1 MSSSRSF
8 RNLWT
13 RAGILLPLCLL
24 MLAGLSHRAGAEAGY
39 WPEDY
44 VKAFAQ
50 VPVQDGG
57 RVKPMDTYARFKL
70 ISIHGRSRHVL
81 DKEEGVKISAVEW
94 LLDVFMRPELAQKY
108 PTFQINNVE
117 VITVLE
123 LAPHLKDSGQV
134 VKRDHYSYNELQPGR
149 ERLRELT
156 DKYLKIKDSSRS
168 VVQQQI
174 VDLETNLREFEGLS
188 LLFKFA
194 QHQLPLDS
202 DNILA
207 EEVPQGVSAPV
218 SFLFENLETVRASGS
233 APPEPIRRSSELLGM
248 YMQSATMLALFPPV
262 GNEEEWVYP
271 AQILDRLLNPEIS
284 PEERDR
290 ALMRLKLMEDLVVNA
305 TVPDKRMAALENY
318 RKEVISGAEALGVY
332 EDVVS
337 EVKFYQWKMLLLGPW
352 LYVVGFLILAV
363 SWLKPRSKFGRGVR
377 WVAYG
382 WLWIPTVLLTIG
394 ITWRCLLRDRP
405 PVTNLYETILFITA
419 TAAILLL
426 VIELIKRNGLALA
439 LVPFLGAAG
448 LFLAMRFELIDGQ
461 DTISPLVAVLDTNF
475 WLSTHVTTVTMGYA
489 AGLAAAAV
497 SILYILSRL
506 IDPRRKRFSR
516 AYYKDITGM
525 TYGIICFG
533 LLFSLVGT
541 ILGGIWANYSWGRF
555 WGWDPK
561 ENGALMIV
569 LMNLI
574 ILHGRVGGYFKQMRL
589 HLASVFG
596 AIVVCYSWWGV
607 NLLGAGLHSYGRV
620 SGVRKALDTA
630 YFGLYTV
637 IVIGALIGIYERLVN
652 KIEVDAPKGKPG
664 RSAATAS

>member
-1 MSSSRSF
+1 M
-8 RNLWT
+8 
-13 RAGILLPLCLL
+13 LLAAPVEL
-24 MLAGLSHRAGAEAGY
+24 RAEADY

-44 VKAFAQ
+44 VSAFA
-50 VPVQDGG
+50 VLPVQDGG
-57 RVKPMDTYARFKL
+57 RVKPIDTYARFKL
-70 ISIHGRSRHVL
+70 ISIHGRSRHML
-81 DKEEGVKISAVEW
+81 DKEEGIKISAVEW
-94 LLDVFMRPELAQKY
+94 LLDVFMRPELAQDY
-108 PTFQINNVE
+108 PTFQINNAE
-117 VITVLE
+117 VITALE
-123 LAPHLKDSGQV
+123 LAPHLKESGQV

-174 VDLETNLREFEGLS
+174 VDLEVNLRDFEGLS

-194 QHQLPLDS
+194 QHQLPLDPT
-202 DNILA
+202 NILA
-207 EEVPQGVSAPV
+207 EEVAEGTKAPL
-218 SFLFENLETVRASGS
+218 SFLFENLAQVQAHGRGTL
-233 APPEPIRRSSELLGM
+233 PIQQSSELLGI
-248 YMQSATMLALFPPV
+248 YMQSSQMLALLPP
-262 GNEEEWVYP
+262 GAGEEKWIYP
-271 AQILDRLLNPEIS
+271 AQVIDTLLNPETT
-284 PEERDR
+284 PTKRTETLE
-290 ALMRLKLMEDLVVNA
+290 RLKLMEALVVDSL
-305 TVPDKRMAALENY
+305 VPEKRMAALEAY
-318 RKEVISGAEALGVY
+318 AKEVVSGAEALGAY
-332 EDVVS
+332 DGVVS
-337 EVKFYQWKMLLLGPW
+337 EVRFYKWKMLLLGPW
-352 LYVVGFLILAV
+352 LYVFGFLILAL
-363 SWLKPRSKFGRGVR
+363 SWLSPQSKFGKGVR
-377 WVAYG
+377 WMAYG
-382 WLWIPTVLLTIG
+382 WLWIPTLALCAG

-405 PVTNLYETILFITA
+405 PVTNLYETILFVTA
-419 TAAILLL
+419 VAAILLL
-426 VIELIKRNGLALA
+426 VIELMKRNGLALA

-448 LFLAMRFELIDGQ
+448 LFLAMRFELADGQ

-506 IDPRRKRFSR
+506 IDPRRKRLPR

-525 TYGIICFG
+525 TYGIVCFG

-589 HLASVFG
+589 HMVTIFG

-607 NLLGAGLHSYGRV
+607 NLLGAGLHSYGFT
-620 SGVRKALDTA
+620 SGVRTALNTA
-630 YFGLYTV
+630 YFGLFTV
-637 IVIGALIGIYERLVN
+637 ILIGGLIGIYERLVN
-652 KIEVDAPKGKPG
+652 RLEKASAVEPKPPGKDKTPAP
-664 RSAATAS
+664 TASASSS